1 MSLIT
6 ILYKYRY
13 EKTYVLSFI
22 FSFCIFYLFL
32 KLGIPDMNKYPAY
45 EIYTDSQISICY
57 YSIEKSLLLP
67 IIPAISTWQF
77 TYFHIIFILIFLILY
92 KKTNIFA
99 EKRRNYVFWF

>member
-6 ILYKYRY
+6 ILYKYRH

-32 KLGIPDMNKYPAY
+32 KLNTPGMNKFLTY
-45 EIYTDSQISICY
+45 EIYTYSKISICY

-67 IIPAISTWQF
+67 IIPAVSIWLF
-77 TYFHIIFILIFLILY
+77 TYFHIIFILVFLILY

>member
-45 EIYTDSQISICY
+45 EIYTDSQISTE
-57 YSIEKSLLLP
+57 SSTERMSAMRAS
-67 IIPAISTWQF
+67 IPALFMRLHNVLT
-77 TYFHIIFILIFLILY
+77 
-92 KKTNIFA
+92 
-99 EKRRNYVFWF
+99 